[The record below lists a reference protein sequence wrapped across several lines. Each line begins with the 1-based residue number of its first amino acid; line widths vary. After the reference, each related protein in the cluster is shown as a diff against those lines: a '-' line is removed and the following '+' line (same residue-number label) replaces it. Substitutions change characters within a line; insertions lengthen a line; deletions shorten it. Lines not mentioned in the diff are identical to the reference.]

1 METGDGI
8 PPTKIPE
15 TRMLALLG
23 FITIVLLFTAILT
36 KKMSPLV
43 ALIAIPIVAALIGG
57 FGMQTSK
64 FIVSGVTSIAPVAGM
79 FVFAILFFGIVTDAG
94 MLDPIIT
101 RILRTV
107 GSRPSRIVP
116 GTALLALLIHLDGSG
131 AVTFLITIPAMLPL
145 YTRLGIDKRILACVA
160 SMAAGVNFLP
170 WTGPMIRA
178 SAALHIPVSD
188 IFTPLIP
195 VQLVGLAFVFIASYL
210 LGLKEEKR
218 LGLSSGAAAGV
229 VQEHVLTEEEKKIRR
244 PRNFWINIVLTVF
257 VLGVMIS
264 GKVDPVVMF
273 MIGVVLA
280 LMVNYPDV
288 AMQRARIDAHA
299 KAALLMAS
307 ILFAAGVFTG
317 IMTKSGMLTAMA
329 KMAVG
334 FVPPEMA
341 SHIPVVLGLLSM
353 PLSLLFDPDSFYFGV
368 LPVIAEVSHLLGVPS
383 IQVAQAALLG
393 QMTTGFPVSPL
404 TPATFLVCGLAGIE
418 LADHQKY
425 TIPFLFGASV
435 VMTIACV
442 LLGLFPLL

>member
-1 METGDGI
+1 
-8 PPTKIPE
+8 
-15 TRMLALLG
+15 MLALLG
-23 FITIVLLFTAILT
+23 FVTIVLLFTTILT
-36 KKMSPLV
+36 RKMSPLV
-43 ALIAIPIVAALIGG
+43 ALIAIPIAAALIGG
-57 FGMQTSK
+57 FGLQTSK
-64 FIVSGVTSIAPVAGM
+64 FIVAGVTAIAPVAGM

-94 MLDPIIT
+94 MLDPIIS
-101 RILRTV
+101 RILKTV
-107 GSRPSRIVP
+107 GSRPTRIVP

-210 LGLKEEKR
+210 LGLKEERR
-218 LGLSSGAAAGV
+218 LGLGHAARV
-229 VQEHVLTEEEKKIRR
+229 DFVQQHALSEAQQKIRR
-244 PRNFWINIVLTVF
+244 PQNFWLNIVLTVF

-273 MIGVVLA
+273 MVGVVLA
-280 LMVNYPDV
+280 LMINYRDV
-288 AMQRARIDAHA
+288 SMQRERIDAHA

-317 IMTKSGMLTAMA
+317 IMTKSGMLAAMA
-329 KMAVG
+329 KTAVG
-334 FVPPEMA
+334 LVPPGMA
-341 SHIPVVLGLLSM
+341 SHIPVVLGVLSM

-368 LPVIAEVSHLLGVPS
+368 LPVIAEVSHMLGVPTL
-383 IQVAQAALLG
+383 QVAQAALLG

-425 TIPFLFGASV
+425 TIPFLFGASL

-442 LLGLFPLL
+442 LLGLFPLF

>member
-1 METGDGI
+1 
-8 PPTKIPE
+8 
-15 TRMLALLG
+15 MLALLG
-23 FITIVLLFTAILT
+23 FITIVTLLAAILT

-43 ALIAIPIVAALIGG
+43 ALIAIPIIAALIGG
-57 FGMQTSK
+57 FGLETSK
-64 FIVSGVTSIAPVAGM
+64 FIVSGITSIAPVAGM

-94 MLDPIIT
+94 MLDPIISA
-101 RILRTV
+101 ILRIV
-107 GSRPSRIVP
+107 GSRPTRIVP

-131 AVTFLITIPAMLPL
+131 AVTFLVTIPAMLPL

-160 SMAAGVNFLP
+160 SLAAGVNFLP

-195 VQLVGLAFVFIASYL
+195 VQIVGLVFVFSVAYY
-210 LGLKEEKR
+210 LGLKEERR
-218 LGLSSGAAAGV
+218 LGLTKGAPLGFVHTHELSEA
-229 VQEHVLTEEEKKIRR
+229 EKNIRR
-244 PRNFWINIVLTVF
+244 PQNFWINIVLTVF

-264 GKVDPVVMF
+264 GKIDPVVMF

-280 LMVNYPDV
+280 LMINYRNAD
-288 AMQRARIDAHA
+288 MQRTRIDAHA

-317 IMTKSGMLTAMA
+317 IMTKSGMLSAMA

-334 FVPPEMA
+334 LVPPSMA
-341 SHIPVVLGLLSM
+341 SHIPAALGLLSM
-353 PLSLLFDPDSFYFGV
+353 PLSMVFDPDSFYFGV
-368 LPVIAEVSHLLGVPS
+368 LPVIAEVGHMLGVQPLH
-383 IQVAQAALLG
+383 VAQAALLG

-404 TPATFLVCGLAGIE
+404 TPATFLVAGLAGID

-425 TIPFLFGASV
+425 TFKYLFAASV
-435 VMTIACV
+435 IMTITCV
-442 LLGLFPLL
+442 LIGVFPL

>member
-1 METGDGI
+1 
-8 PPTKIPE
+8 
-15 TRMLALLG
+15 MLALLG
-23 FITIVLLFTAILT
+23 LCTIVILLAAILT

-43 ALIAIPIVAALIGG
+43 ALITIPIVAAVIGG
-57 FGMQTSK
+57 FGMETSK
-64 FIVSGVTSIAPVAGM
+64 FIVAGITNIAPVAGM

-94 MLDPIIT
+94 MLDPVISG
-101 RILRTV
+101 ILRVV

-131 AVTFLITIPAMLPL
+131 AVTFLVTIPAMLPL
-145 YTRLGIDKRILACVA
+145 YTRLGIDRRILACVA
-160 SMAAGVNFLP
+160 SLAAGVNFLP

-178 SAALHIPVSD
+178 SAALHIPVSE
-188 IFTPLIP
+188 IFMPLIP
-195 VQLVGLAFVFIASYL
+195 VQLIGLAFVFGVAYYL
-210 LGLKEEKR
+210 GRKEEIR
-218 LGLSSGAAAGV
+218 LGLTAGAPAGF
-229 VQEHVLTEEEKKIRR
+229 VQMHELTEAERSIRR
-244 PRNFWINIVLTVF
+244 PKNFWINIVLTVI

-280 LMVNYPDV
+280 LMINYPNAD
-288 AMQRARIDAHA
+288 MQRARIDAHA

-317 IMTKSGMLTAMA
+317 IMNKSGMLSAMA
-329 KMAVG
+329 KTAVG

-341 SHIPVVLGLLSM
+341 SHIPAVLGVLSM
-353 PLSLLFDPDSFYFGV
+353 PLSMLFDPDSFYFGV
-368 LPVIAEVSHLLGVPS
+368 LPVVAEVSKMLGVEP

-404 TPATFLVCGLAGIE
+404 TPATFLVAGLAGID

-425 TIPFLFGASV
+425 TFKYLFAASI
-435 VMTIACV
+435 VMTISCIV
-442 LLGLFPLL
+442 LGIFPL

>member
-1 METGDGI
+1 
-8 PPTKIPE
+8 
-15 TRMLALLG
+15 MLALLG
-23 FITIVLLFTAILT
+23 LCTIAILLAAILT

-43 ALIAIPIVAALIGG
+43 ALITIPIIAALIGG
-57 FGMQTSK
+57 FGLETSK
-64 FIVSGVTSIAPVAGM
+64 VIIAGITNIAPVAGM

-94 MLDPIIT
+94 MLDPVISG
-101 RILRTV
+101 ILRVV

-131 AVTFLITIPAMLPL
+131 AVTFLVTIPAMLPL
-145 YTRLGIDKRILACVA
+145 YTRLGIDRRILACVA
-160 SMAAGVNFLP
+160 SLAAGVNFLP

-188 IFTPLIP
+188 IFMPLIP
-195 VQLVGLAFVFIASYL
+195 VQLIGLAFVFGVAYYL
-210 LGLKEEKR
+210 GRKEEIR
-218 LGLSSGAAAGV
+218 LGLTAGAPAGF
-229 VQEHVLTEEEKKIRR
+229 VQMHELTEAEQAIRR
-244 PRNFWINIVLTVF
+244 PKNFWINIVLTVI

-280 LMVNYPDV
+280 LMINYPNAD
-288 AMQRARIDAHA
+288 MQRARIDAHA

-317 IMTKSGMLTAMA
+317 IMNKSGMLSAMA
-329 KMAVG
+329 KTAVG

-341 SHIPVVLGLLSM
+341 SHIPAVLGVLSM
-353 PLSLLFDPDSFYFGV
+353 PLSMLFDPDSFYFGV
-368 LPVIAEVSHLLGVPS
+368 LPVVAEVSKMLGVEP

-404 TPATFLVCGLAGIE
+404 TPATFLVAGLAGVD

-425 TIPFLFGASV
+425 TFKYLFAASI
-435 VMTIACV
+435 VMTISCIV
-442 LLGLFPLL
+442 LGIFPL

>member
-1 METGDGI
+1 
-8 PPTKIPE
+8 
-15 TRMLALLG
+15 MLALLG
-23 FITIVLLFTAILT
+23 LCTIAILLAAILT

-43 ALIAIPIVAALIGG
+43 ALITIPIIAALIGG
-57 FGMQTSK
+57 FGMETSK
-64 FIVSGVTSIAPVAGM
+64 FIVSGITNIAPVAGM

-94 MLDPIIT
+94 MLDPVISG
-101 RILRTV
+101 ILRVV

-131 AVTFLITIPAMLPL
+131 AVTFLVTIPAMLPL
-145 YTRLGIDKRILACVA
+145 YTRLGIDRRILACVA
-160 SMAAGVNFLP
+160 SLAAGVNFLP

-188 IFTPLIP
+188 IFMPLIP
-195 VQLVGLAFVFIASYL
+195 VQLIGLAFVFGVAYYL
-210 LGLKEEKR
+210 GRKEEIR
-218 LGLSSGAAAGV
+218 LGLTAGAPAGF
-229 VQEHVLTEEEKKIRR
+229 VQMHELTEAEQSIRR
-244 PRNFWINIVLTVF
+244 PKNFWINIVLTVI

-280 LMVNYPDV
+280 LMINYPNAD
-288 AMQRARIDAHA
+288 MQRARIDAHA

-317 IMTKSGMLTAMA
+317 IMNKSGMLSAMA
-329 KMAVG
+329 KTAVG

-341 SHIPVVLGLLSM
+341 SHIPAVLGVLSM
-353 PLSLLFDPDSFYFGV
+353 PLSMLFDPDSFYFGV
-368 LPVIAEVSHLLGVPS
+368 LPVVAEVSKMLGVEP

-404 TPATFLVCGLAGIE
+404 TPATFLVAGLAGID

-425 TIPFLFGASV
+425 TFKYLFAASI
-435 VMTIACV
+435 VMTISCIV
-442 LLGLFPLL
+442 LGIFPL

>member
-1 METGDGI
+1 
-8 PPTKIPE
+8 
-15 TRMLALLG
+15 MLALLG
-23 FITIVLLFTAILT
+23 FITIIVLLAAILT

-57 FGMQTSK
+57 FGFGTSK
-64 FIVSGVTSIAPVAGM
+64 FIIAGITNIAPVAGM

-94 MLDPIIT
+94 MLDPVISG
-101 RILRTV
+101 ILKVV

-160 SMAAGVNFLP
+160 SLAAGVNFLP

-178 SAALHIPVSD
+178 SAALHIPVSE

-195 VQLVGLAFVFIASYL
+195 IQLIGLAFVFGVSYW
-210 LGLKEEKR
+210 LGRKEEIR
-218 LGLSSGAAAGV
+218 LGLTNGAPLGFV
-229 VQEHVLTEEEKKIRR
+229 HTHDLTEEQKKIRR
-244 PRNFWINIVLTVF
+244 PGNFWINIVLTLV

-264 GKVDPVVMF
+264 GKIDPVVMF

-280 LMVNYPDV
+280 LMINYPNVD
-288 AMQRARIDAHA
+288 MQRARVDAHA

-317 IMTKSGMLTAMA
+317 IMTKSGMLSAMA
-329 KMAVG
+329 KAAVG
-334 FVPPEMA
+334 LVPPEMA
-341 SHIPVVLGLLSM
+341 SHIPVLLGMLSM

-368 LPVIAEVSHLLGVPS
+368 LPVVAEVSHMLGVQP

-404 TPATFLVCGLAGIE
+404 TPATFLVAGLAGID
-418 LADHQKY
+418 LADHQKFTFKY
-425 TIPFLFGASV
+425 LFAASI

-442 LLGLFPLL
+442 LLGVFPL

>member
-1 METGDGI
+1 
-8 PPTKIPE
+8 
-15 TRMLALLG
+15 MLALLG
-23 FITIVLLFTAILT
+23 LCTIAILLAAILT

-43 ALIAIPIVAALIGG
+43 ALITIPIVAALIGG
-57 FGMQTSK
+57 FGMETSK
-64 FIVSGVTSIAPVAGM
+64 FIVAGITNIAPVAGM

-94 MLDPIIT
+94 MLDPVISG
-101 RILRTV
+101 ILRVV

-131 AVTFLITIPAMLPL
+131 AVTFLVTIPAMLPL
-145 YTRLGIDKRILACVA
+145 YTRLGIDRRILACVA
-160 SMAAGVNFLP
+160 SLAAGVNFLP

-188 IFTPLIP
+188 IFMPLIP
-195 VQLVGLAFVFIASYL
+195 VQLIGLAFVFGVAYYL
-210 LGLKEEKR
+210 GRKEEIR
-218 LGLSSGAAAGV
+218 LGLTAGAPAGF
-229 VQEHVLTEEEKKIRR
+229 VQMHELTEAEQSIRR
-244 PRNFWINIVLTVF
+244 PKNFWINIVLTVI

-280 LMVNYPDV
+280 LMINYPNAD
-288 AMQRARIDAHA
+288 MQRARIDAHA

-317 IMTKSGMLTAMA
+317 IMNKSGMLSAMA
-329 KMAVG
+329 KTAVG

-341 SHIPVVLGLLSM
+341 SHIPAVLGVLSM
-353 PLSLLFDPDSFYFGV
+353 PLSMLFDPDSFYFGV
-368 LPVIAEVSHLLGVPS
+368 LPVVAEVSKMLGVEP

-404 TPATFLVCGLAGIE
+404 TPATFLVAGLAGID

-425 TIPFLFGASV
+425 TFKYLFAASI
-435 VMTIACV
+435 VMTISCIV
-442 LLGLFPLL
+442 LGIFPL

>member
-1 METGDGI
+1 
-8 PPTKIPE
+8 
-15 TRMLALLG
+15 MLALLG

-64 FIVSGVTSIAPVAGM
+64 FIVAGVTSIAPVAGM

-145 YTRLGIDKRILACVA
+145 YNRLGIDKRILACVA
-160 SMAAGVNFLP
+160 SLAAGVNFLP

-178 SAALHIPVSD
+178 SAALHIPVSE

-195 VQLVGLAFVFIASYL
+195 VQLIGLAFVFIVSYV

-229 VQEHVLTEEEKKIRR
+229 VQEHVLTDDEKKIRR

-280 LMVNYPDV
+280 LMINYPDV
-288 AMQRARIDAHA
+288 GMQRARIDAHA

-368 LPVIAEVSHLLGVPS
+368 LPVIAEVSHILGVPS
-383 IQVAQAALLG
+383 VQVAQAALLG

>member
-1 METGDGI
+1 
-8 PPTKIPE
+8 
-15 TRMLALLG
+15 MLALLG
-23 FITIVLLFTAILT
+23 FTTIIVLLAAILT

-43 ALIAIPIVAALIGG
+43 ALIAIPIIAALIGG
-57 FGMQTSK
+57 FGMGTSK
-64 FIVSGVTSIAPVAGM
+64 FIIAGITNIAPVAGM

-94 MLDPIIT
+94 MLDPVISG
-101 RILRTV
+101 ILRLV
-107 GSRPSRIVP
+107 GSRPTRIVP

-131 AVTFLITIPAMLPL
+131 AVTFLVTIPAMLPL

-160 SMAAGVNFLP
+160 SLAAGVNFLP

-195 VQLVGLAFVFIASYL
+195 IQLTGLAFVFGVSYW
-210 LGLKEEKR
+210 LGRKEEIR
-218 LGLSSGAAAGV
+218 LGLTNGAPAGFV
-229 VQEHVLTEEEKKIRR
+229 HTHELTEQQLEVRR
-244 PRNFWINIVLTVF
+244 PKNFWINIVLTVA
-257 VLGVMIS
+257 VLGTMIS

-280 LMVNYPDV
+280 LMINYPNVD
-288 AMQRARIDAHA
+288 MQRARIDAHA

-317 IMTKSGMLTAMA
+317 IMSKSGMLAAMA
-329 KMAVG
+329 KAAVSV
-334 FVPPEMA
+334 VPPEMA
-341 SHIPVVLGLLSM
+341 SHIPVVLGVLSM

-368 LPVIAEVSHLLGVPS
+368 LPVVAEVSHMLGVAP

-404 TPATFLVCGLAGIE
+404 TPATFLVAGLAGID

-425 TIPFLFGASV
+425 TFKYLFAASI

-442 LLGLFPLL
+442 LLGIFPL